1 MLSGFRGIRNKIF
14 VRYANMSRKLSALH
28 SVSAESAPFN
38 DIRIYSMEQMLLK
51 MARQLDALD
60 EASLMGLWEKY
71 MQIVSRFEPSQR
83 WQEAVLVLSLIQAK
97 HWKNQLF
104 NVQWSERLRNARSN
118 ISAGGNEELPFPPDA
133 MPFSLETPA
142 KSGGHHEKRAKVL
155 SFSQEKTPEV

>member
-1 MLSGFRGIRNKIF
+1 
-14 VRYANMSRKLSALH
+14 
-28 SVSAESAPFN
+28 
-38 DIRIYSMEQMLLK
+38 MEQMLLK

-118 ISAGGNEELPFPPDA
+118 ASAGGNEEFPFPPGI
-133 MPFSLETPA
+133 MPFSLETPE
-142 KSGGHHEKRAKVL
+142 KPGVSHEKRAKIL

>member
-1 MLSGFRGIRNKIF
+1 
-14 VRYANMSRKLSALH
+14 
-28 SVSAESAPFN
+28 
-38 DIRIYSMEQMLLK
+38 MEKMLLK
-51 MARQLDALD
+51 MARQLNAMD
-60 EASLMGLWEKY
+60 EASLMALWNKY
-71 MQIVSRFEPSQR
+71 MQRVQDFDASRE
-83 WQEAVLVLSLIQAK
+83 WEEATIVLSLIQAK

-118 ISAGGNEELPFPPDA
+118 ISAGGNEEFPFPPDA